1 MAPVPSIRTA
11 FVFTVALFGTAMAV
25 QPLQSAEKKQAEPK
39 PILAV
44 FELKG
49 QLTEKP
55 VPEDF
60 PFSFA
65 TPQSLHQVL
74 TRMKKAR
81 GDDRVKAVV
90 LLWNGAAIGSAQIE
104 ELRREINRLKQAGKK
119 VYAHADQLGMQSYV
133 LLSGASR
140 LSLVPTGDLWV
151 TGIYAESPYLRG
163 LLDLIGVVPDYMTC
177 GQYKSAAEIFTR
189 KGPSPQAQEMLDWL
203 MDSRFHTY
211 LKLIAEGRG
220 VSIEQAR
227 KWVDQGLYSA
237 RRAREAGLIDAVE
250 YRQDFVAHLKNEFGD
265 EAIFDKKYGKKKAT
279 TVDLSSPFGLLALW
293 AQLLQGPSQR
303 KAARDQI
310 ALVYVD
316 GPIVPGTGEDS
327 LFGTSGIAYSTPI
340 RKALDRVADDPNV
353 KGVVLRINSPGGSVV
368 ASEIILNATRRVKAK
383 KPFVVSMGDVAGSG
397 GYYVACGTDMIFADA
412 STITGSIGVVGGKF
426 ATTAMWNKVGI
437 TWHAT
442 QRGARAGILSSADVF
457 SPQERE
463 AIRSWMN
470 EIYEAFKSHVVA
482 ARGERLKKK
491 IDQIAGGRVY
501 TGQQALELGL
511 IDRIGGLEDAI
522 AYVAKQAKLEKYEVR
537 VVPRPKNFVEIL
549 FGDLAESKAED
560 SQLSLATRT
569 GGRPPVTSIGELV
582 LPLLQGLDARRVRA
596 IRAALQRME
605 LMQREG
611 VVLMMPEIV
620 FGSPR

>member
-1 MAPVPSIRTA
+1 
-11 FVFTVALFGTAMAV
+11 
-25 QPLQSAEKKQAEPK
+25 
-39 PILAV
+39 
-44 FELKG
+44 
-49 QLTEKP
+49 
-55 VPEDF
+55 
-60 PFSFA
+60 
-65 TPQSLHQVL
+65 
-74 TRMKKAR
+74 
-81 GDDRVKAVV
+81 
-90 LLWNGAAIGSAQIE
+90 
-104 ELRREINRLKQAGKK
+104 
-119 VYAHADQLGMQSYV
+119 
-133 LLSGASR
+133 
-140 LSLVPTGDLWV
+140 
-151 TGIYAESPYLRG
+151 
-163 LLDLIGVVPDYMTC
+163 
-177 GQYKSAAEIFTR
+177 
-189 KGPSPQAQEMLDWL
+189 
-203 MDSRFHTY
+203 
-211 LKLIAEGRG
+211 
-220 VSIEQAR
+220 
-227 KWVDQGLYSA
+227 GLYSA